1 MSRPSPKPGASS
13 PSGIRYQPDERP
25 PPLLALG
32 LGLQMT
38 LVQVGGIILTPI
50 IVIRAAGASVP
61 DGYLAW
67 SLFAVL
73 IVAGLSTVLQSARFG
88 RFGAGHVLT
97 MGTSGAFIAVSAS
110 ALATGGPSLLATLV
124 LASSLFQFL
133 LAFRLSWLRRLI
145 TPTVAG
151 TVIMLIAVTVMPIV
165 FGMIGSVPEGAPSY
179 AAPTTFFATLVAIAA
194 LGIRGSRA
202 LKPWSL
208 AIGFVVGCAIASMLG
223 ILDLTPVREA
233 AWFGAPDGGWPGL
246 DFSLGPAF
254 WGLLPAFVFVT
265 LVGAIETLGDAIA
278 IQRVSWRD
286 RRAPDY
292 RVVEGAVAADGVGN
306 LLSGLAGVVPNTT
319 YSSSV
324 SVTEVTG
331 VASRR
336 VGIAVGGILAA
347 LAFFPKF
354 AAVFT
359 AAPDPVVAAAA
370 LFLIGVLF
378 TVGLRLVVAEGVGTT
393 QAVIVG
399 VSYWL
404 GAAFQSGLVFPD
416 GLDGV
421 AGSLLDNGMTAGG
434 LTALLLVLFTEWTG
448 PRPKRLSIRLEP
460 AAGAQIEELLT
471 DLARKRRWDAASS
484 TRLVAAAE
492 EALLTL
498 LQQPSEAGADGEGSR
513 KLRFTARAGK
523 ASAELEFVAAAGG
536 ENLEDRLTMLSD
548 RPEAPEEAE
557 ISLRL
562 LRHYASS
569 VRHQKYHGLDILSV
583 HVDAAR

>member
-1 MSRPSPKPGASS
+1 MSSASPNPETGS

-50 IVIRAAGASVP
+50 IVIRAAGAEVP
-61 DGYLAW
+61 PGYLTW

-73 IVAGLSTVLQSARFG
+73 VVAGLSTVLQSARVG

-97 MGTSGAFIAVSAS
+97 MGTSGAFIAVCAT
-110 ALATGGPSLLATLV
+110 ALSTGGPPLLATLV

-151 TVIMLIAVTVMPIV
+151 TVIMLIAVTVMPIL
-165 FGMIGSVPEGAPSY
+165 FGMIASAPDGAPSY
-179 AAPTTFFATLVAIAA
+179 AAPVTFFVSLATIAA
-194 LGIRGSRA
+194 FGIRGSRA

-208 AIGFVVGCAIASMLG
+208 AIGFVIGCMVASAVG

-233 AWFGAPDGGWPGL
+233 AWIGTPDAGWPGL
-246 DFSLGPAF
+246 DLSLGPAF

-336 VGIAVGGILAA
+336 VGVAVGAILAA

-359 AAPDPVVAAAA
+359 AAPDPVVAAAGV
-370 LFLIGVLF
+370 FLIGVLF
-378 TVGLRLVVAEGVGTT
+378 TVGLRLVVAEGIGTT

-416 GLDGV
+416 GLEGV
-421 AGSLLDNGMTAGG
+421 AGTLLDNGMTAGG

-448 PRPKRLSIRLEP
+448 PRPKRISTTLETE
-460 AAGAQIEELLT
+460 AGKKIEELLT
-471 DLARKRRWDAASS
+471 RLARRRRWDEAST

-498 LQQPSEAGADGEGSR
+498 LDQPSDSDAAR

-523 ASAELEFVAAAGG
+523 GSAELEFVAAAGE

-548 RPEAPEEAE
+548 RPDAPEEAE

-583 HVDAAR
+583 HVDAVR